1 MAARNGQLSVPPGF
15 RFHPTEEELL
25 YYYLRKKV
33 SFEAIDLDVIREVDL
48 NKLVPWD
55 LKGHY
60 SYITLRYAD
69 RLRSSKRL
77 VLLQPHC
84 HKDKK
89 YPTGTRTNRATIS
102 GFWKATGRDRAVHLS
117 NSKRVGMRKTLVFY
131 TGRALHGQKTDWI
144 MHEYRL
150 DDDDSDQVQEDGWVV
165 CRVFK
170 KKNHNRGNFEAGLG
184 QEDNLAHIRNVASSA
199 QLEARHNHL
208 QASYDY
214 SFDASINLPQLFSPE
229 SAAVASSFISP
240 LSLNS
245 MDIESSRN
253 LLRQASTGGSC
264 GLMQQDQISPSLQLD
279 IGTSSQKVPFRYLG
293 CEADI
298 LKISKQ
304 LHLISD
310 AYDFAF
316 SS

>member
-1 MAARNGQLSVPPGF
+1 MQ
-15 RFHPTEEELL
+15 
-25 YYYLRKKV
+25 
-33 SFEAIDLDVIREVDL
+33 
-48 NKLVPWD
+48 
-55 LKGHY
+55 
-60 SYITLRYAD
+60 D

-131 TGRALHGQKTDWI
+131 TGRALHVQKTDWI

-150 DDDDSDQVQEDGWVV
+150 DDDDSDQVQVWV
-165 CRVFK
+165 K
-170 KKNHNRGNFEAGLG
+170 KTTWLTSGLLLLLLNWKQG
-184 QEDNLAHIRNVASSA
+184 
-199 QLEARHNHL
+199 HNHL

-279 IGTSSQKVPFRYLG
+279 VGTSSQKVPFRYLG

>member
-1 MAARNGQLSVPPGF
+1 MATRNGQLSVPPGF

-33 SFEAIDLDVIREVDL
+33 SFEAIELDVIREVDL

-60 SYITLRYAD
+60 SYITLRYA
-69 RLRSSKRL
+69 
-77 VLLQPHC
+77 
-84 HKDKK
+84 
-89 YPTGTRTNRATIS
+89 
-102 GFWKATGRDRAVHLS
+102 GRDRAVHLS

-131 TGRALHGQKTDWI
+131 TGRALHVQKTDWI

-150 DDDDSDQVQEDGWVV
+150 DDDDSDQVQVWV
-165 CRVFK
+165 K
-170 KKNHNRGNFEAGLG
+170 KTTWLTSGLLLLLLNWKQG
-184 QEDNLAHIRNVASSA
+184 
-199 QLEARHNHL
+199 HNHL

-279 IGTSSQKVPFRYLG
+279 VGTSSQKVPFRYLG

>member
-1 MAARNGQLSVPPGF
+1 MAVRNGQLSVPPGF

-33 SFEAIDLDVIREVDL
+33 SFEAIDLDVIR
-48 NKLVPWD
+48 K
-55 LKGHY
+55 
-60 SYITLRYAD
+60 
-69 RLRSSKRL
+69 
-77 VLLQPHC
+77 PHC

-117 NSKRVGMRKTLVFY
+117 NSKRVGMRKTLVFS

-279 IGTSSQKVPFRYLG
+279 VGTSSQKVPFRYLG